1 MKLFN
6 HSSINSYMLSNFH
19 HWELAM
25 CEEKAGLEEKIKGEC
40 MLCSLY
46 RRIQLLP
53 LVLGDDRSRISQKC
67 SVRWRLR
74 TELAIQI
81 LTSRL
86 SSFLQRLWGP
96 RQVAGLL
103 QTSSERWLWHSL
115 VKSASCEDG
124 KRWKASSYF
133 EQLSKLGRA
142 RYTVK
147 CERQVRNRED
157 VLFAN

>member
-40 MLCSLY
+40 MLCSLHW
-46 RRIQLLP
+46 RIQLLP
-53 LVLGDDRSRISQKC
+53 LVLGDDRSRISQKR
-67 SVRWRLR
+67 SVWWRPFKSLHLG
-74 TELAIQI
+74 LA
-81 LTSRL
+81 L
-86 SSFLQRLWGP
+86 SFKDCGGP
-96 RQVAGLL
+96 DRSLDFSKLHLKDGYGTVSWNQL
-103 QTSSERWLWHSL
+103 L
-115 VKSASCEDG
+115 VKTGRGE
-124 KRWKASSYF
+124 KRPPTLNNYQSW
-133 EQLSKLGRA
+133 GRA